1 MPENNNDI
9 QNLKEENEHLKS
21 ELDAYKQRD
30 EQDKNIRWWTARK
43 FTGLILGKDL
53 KTSVKTVVN
62 EVSEDKKVSKDALSD
77 LITSLIKRITRVG
90 AITILLALLPASI
103 LFLQTRILYQQNVL
117 IGKQNT
123 RLDQQTYLQEAE
135 RRSSLVFLFS
145 NIMDAIDKEL
155 KEDIGEKG
163 KRDLSPQLVGRIVA
177 LSTRLKPYR
186 YLDGDSLIK
195 EPLSPERGQLL
206 ISLIQSQLDTNLT
219 LPIIFKNGDFSFS
232 DIKNGNFKDAYLKN
246 INLQYSNLY
255 NATFQNANISK
266 ANLANCYS
274 GHTSFALADLR
285 QSNLNDNNLNSANF
299 SKANLIRTKLVNA
312 SLKSAYMKN
321 VICERTEVGKDFFE
335 KILAY
340 QGNDSIIGTHFIQSN
355 YNIYAHDVI
364 GNSESGYSVEHFV
377 RYCLGREE
385 NNRRM
390 TVKEYQELK
399 RQK

>member
-9 QNLKEENEHLKS
+9 QHLKQENEQLKT
-21 ELDAYKQRD
+21 ELESYKQRE
-30 EQDKNIRWWTARK
+30 EQSKNIRWWTARK

-53 KTSVKTVVN
+53 KTSVKTVIN

-77 LITSLIKRITRVG
+77 LISSLITRITRVG
-90 AITILLALLPASI
+90 AITIFLALLPTFI
-103 LFLQTRILYQQNVL
+103 LLVQTGILHQQNKR
-117 IGKQNT
+117 IDIQNE
-123 RLDQQTYLQEAE
+123 RLKQQTYLQEAE

-155 KEDIGEKG
+155 TEDVGERE
-163 KRDLSPQLVGRIVA
+163 KRDLSPQLIGRIVA

-186 YLDGDSLIK
+186 YLDGDTLITK
-195 EPLSPERGQLL
+195 PLSPERGQLL

-232 DIKNGNFKDAYLKN
+232 DIKNGNFKSAYLKN

-274 GHTSFALADLR
+274 KNTSFALADLR
-285 QSNLNDNNLNSANF
+285 QSNLSDNNLNGANF
-299 SKANLIRTKLVNA
+299 SKANLIRTKLVNV
-312 SLKSAYMKN
+312 SLKRAYMKG

-335 KILAY
+335 KIITY
-340 QGNDSIIGTHFIQSN
+340 QGSDSIIGTHFIQSN
-355 YNIYAHDVI
+355 YNIYARDVV
-364 GNSESGYSVEHFV
+364 GNSESGYSIEHFV

-390 TVKEYQELK
+390 TVKEYQELNQ
-399 RQK
+399 QK